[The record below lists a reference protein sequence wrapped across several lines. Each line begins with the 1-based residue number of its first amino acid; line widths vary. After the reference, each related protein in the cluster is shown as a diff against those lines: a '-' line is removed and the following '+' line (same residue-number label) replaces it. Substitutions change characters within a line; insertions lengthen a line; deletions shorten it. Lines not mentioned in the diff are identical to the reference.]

1 MHEGATMRGTTQLV
15 RDIPE
20 DLLAAMKRS
29 AIDQD
34 VPLRTWILRAF
45 EYYLTVL
52 ERKAKEEQRS

>member
-1 MHEGATMRGTTQLV
+1 MRGTTQLV

-20 DLLAAMKRS
+20 DLLMAMKRS

-52 ERKAKEEQRS
+52 ERRAKEEQRS